1 MTIERAKDAAAIIFD
16 ADKSLVGRTRLQKLA
31 CLFELAGVGAGFN
44 FSYHHYG
51 PYSRELSVSVDDASA
66 IGLLEETVTKKSWGE
81 YSSYQVADNFD
92 CPATHSTIRSKLAS
106 IAKSAGNVEFELA
119 VTAAF
124 ISTRGIEMPWDEVRK
139 RKPLKADKIPRA
151 KQLYAEIL
159 KIKTVKALPNI
170 ING

>member
-1 MTIERAKDAAAIIFD
+1 MTIERAKDAAAIVFD

-31 CLFELAGVGAGFN
+31 CLFELAGVGAEFS

-51 PYSRELSVSVDDASA
+51 PYSKELSVSVDDASA

-81 YSSYQVADNFD
+81 YSSYQVAENSDLS
-92 CPATHSTIRSKLAS
+92 AEYSAVRSQLAS

-124 ISTRGIEMPWDEVRK
+124 ISARGIERPWDEVRK
-139 RKPLKADKIPRA
+139 RKPLKADKIPAA
-151 KQLYAEIL
+151 KQLYAKIL
-159 KIKTVKALPNI
+159 AVDTVTDLPVI
-170 ING
+170 V